1 MLNKQKTIKN
11 TFSISGVGLH
21 TGENCIIKFLPAE
34 PNFGIKF
41 QRIDLPDEPIIEASI
56 SNINGTSRGSRLFKN
71 NVAIGTV
78 EHVLAAIIGLDID
91 NILIQINATEVPIL
105 DGSSNTFIKEL
116 KKAEIIEQEA
126 IKEYIEITEPFKYI
140 DEEKNAEYIII
151 PDNKYSLTVNINYDS
166 AILHHQYAELTDIKN
181 FQDEIASCR
190 TFVFL
195 HELELLLNNNLIKGG
210 DLSNAIVIVDREFSQ
225 EELDRIAKVFNK
237 ETVKVVNN
245 GILNN
250 LDLTYDNEPA
260 RHKLLDLVGD
270 LALLGK
276 QIKGKIIAT
285 RPGHSSNIKLGKE
298 INKIYNKNKDIPKID
313 FSQTPL
319 YNINA
324 IKKLLPH
331 RPPFLL
337 VDKIYEMGED
347 WIVGIKNVTMNEPFF
362 VGHFPDEPIMPGV
375 LILEAMA
382 QTGGILVLSSVK
394 DPENYSTYFAK
405 IDKVKFKQKV
415 VPGDTLVFKLK
426 YISPLR
432 RGLATMKA
440 KAYVNGKLVTEGE
453 FMAQIIKT
461 K

>member
-1 MLNKQKTIKN
+1 MSEKQKTIKN
-11 TFSISGVGLH
+11 EFSINGVGLH
-21 TGENCIIKFLPAE
+21 TGENCTIKFLPAE
-34 PNFGIKF
+34 KNFGIKF
-41 QRIDLPDEPIIEASI
+41 QRIDLPEQPIIEASI
-56 SNINGTSRGSRLFKN
+56 SNINGTSRGSRIFKN

-78 EHVLAAIIGLDID
+78 EHVLAAITGLSID
-91 NILIQINATEVPIL
+91 NLLIQIDATEVPIL
-105 DGSSNTFIKEL
+105 DGSSKIFIEKL
-116 KKAEIIEQEA
+116 INAEIIEQDAE
-126 IKEYIEITEPFKYI
+126 KQYIEITEPLKFV

-151 PDNKYSLTVNINYDS
+151 PDDKYSVTVNINYNS
-166 AILHHQYAELTDIKN
+166 AILNHQYAELTDITK
-181 FQDEIASCR
+181 FKDEIANCR

-210 DLSNAIVIVDREFSQ
+210 DLSNAIVIVDKEVSQ
-225 EELDRIAKVFNK
+225 KELDRIAKIFNK
-237 ETVKVVNN
+237 ESVKIKKQ

-276 QIKGKIIAT
+276 QIKGKVIAT
-285 RPGHSSNIKLGKE
+285 RPGHSSNIKLGKQ
-298 INKIYNKNKDIPKID
+298 IQKIYNKTKDIPNITNKK
-313 FSQTPL
+313 PL
-319 YNINA
+319 YDIND
-324 IKKLLPH
+324 IKRMLPH

-337 VDKIYEMGED
+337 VDKIYEMGDD
-347 WIVGIKNVTMNEPFF
+347 WIVGIKNVSMNEPFF
-362 VGHFPDEPIMPGV
+362 VGHFPNEPVMPGV
-375 LILEAMA
+375 LIIEAMA
-382 QTGGILVLSSVK
+382 QTGGILVLSSVN

-415 VPGDTLVFKLK
+415 VPVDTLIFKLR
-426 YISPLR
+426 YLSPIR
-432 RGLATMKA
+432 RGLATMEA